1 MRRAGWW
8 RIRPRPRT
16 GRRVAVV
23 GSGPAGLAAAAQLNS
38 VGHRV
43 TVYEREDRIGGLLMY
58 GIPNMKLDKRTV
70 ERRVD
75 LMCEEGVEF
84 VTDAAVAD
92 GSGGSVD
99 ARMLKDENDALLLA
113 TGATVPR
120 DLPIDGRELPGVHF
134 AMEYLTDS
142 TRALLDG
149 GVPALSAEGRD
160 VIVSRRRRH
169 RNGLHRHVASPV
181 VSEPDQL
188 RALPEAAGRARAG
201 QPLAHV
207 ASHLPRRLRA

>member
-1 MRRAGWW
+1 MPPAT
-8 RIRPRPRT
+8 RT

-38 VGHRV
+38 AGHRV
-43 TVYEREDRIGGLLMY
+43 TVYEREDRVGGLLMY

-99 ARMLKDENDALLLA
+99 ARKLKDENDALLLA

-120 DLPIDGRELPGVHF
+120 DLPIGGRDLPGVHF

-142 TRALLDG
+142 TRALLDNST
-149 GVPALSAEGRD
+149 PALSAEGRD
-160 VIVSRRRRH
+160 VIVIGGGDTGTDCIGTSLRQSCRSLTNFELFPKPPPERAPD
-169 RNGLHRHVASPV
+169 NPWPHVA
-181 VSEPDQL
+181 
-188 RALPEAAGRARAG
+188 
-201 QPLAHV
+201 AHL
-207 ASHLPRRLRA
+207 SRRLRA